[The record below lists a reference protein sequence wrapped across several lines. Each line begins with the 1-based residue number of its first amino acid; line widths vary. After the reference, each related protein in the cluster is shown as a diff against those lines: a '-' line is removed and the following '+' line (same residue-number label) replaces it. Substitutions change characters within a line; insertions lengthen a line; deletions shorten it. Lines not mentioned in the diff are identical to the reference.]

1 MKIRGTH
8 IDGVL
13 SMRDAKKL
21 AGEIGVTV
29 QLAPK
34 TGEVRFYFPGRDQPA
49 TVNNRNKDA
58 PPIVRQLLCRRLKEL
73 AT

>member
-13 SMRDAKKL
+13 SMRDAKRI
-21 AGEIGVTV
+21 ASEVGVTV
-29 QLAPK
+29 LIAQK
-34 TGEVRFYFPGRDQPA
+34 TGEVRFHFPGRDQPA
-49 TVNNRNKDA
+49 VVSNRKKDA

-73 AT
+73 AQ